1 MRRVL
6 DGASCECADNKHTI
20 GLLMLQGLS
29 QYVGVSFYL
38 ALIQRFGGVV
48 AVCVTSC
55 RKVRWPLSLCACDT
69 PVP

>member
-1 MRRVL
+1 
-6 DGASCECADNKHTI
+6 
-20 GLLMLQGLS
+20 MLQGLS

-69 PVP
+69 PVPQS